1 MPCDVMRCDGKRRR
15 SLSRSYTL
23 GAVVHESVKIF
34 SRLLLQ
40 AMMATIALES
50 RWQCVLFVRLKGGAG
65 AGGAG
70 WMHS

>member
-1 MPCDVMRCDGKRRR
+1 VRGLRGPQCHTMRRKRRR

-50 RWQCVLFVRLKGGAG
+50 RW
-65 AGGAG
+65 
-70 WMHS
+70 